1 MAVDLSPPKPIRLAI
16 VGVGKIARDQHLP
29 AIAQDPRFELVAAV
43 SRNAVVDGVANYHDI
58 AELLAADHA
67 IDAVSLCTPPV
78 GRAEIAMA
86 AIDAGLDVMLEKPP
100 AATLSEIARIEA
112 HAEAAGRTLFTTWHS
127 REAAGVAPARAWLE
141 GRRVERVTIDWRED
155 IRRWHPGQDWIL
167 DAGGFGVFDPG
178 INALSIATQILPG
191 GWTVDDAEMRVP
203 EGRMSPLAAD
213 LRLSCDGAL
222 GAGAGAGAGGR
233 VPVTAAFD
241 FLHEG
246 PQQWDIVVDTDG
258 GRLTL
263 RMGGSVLEVDGR
275 VSEAPDAEY
284 AGLYGRFAELVRSR
298 SSEVDVTPMRLV
310 ADAFLLG
317 RRTIVPAFA
326 W

>member
-1 MAVDLSPPKPIRLAI
+1 MVDKTASAQPIRLAI
-16 VGVGKIARDQHLP
+16 IGVGKIARDQHLP
-29 AIAQDPRFELVAAV
+29 AIAADPRFELVAAA
-43 SRNAVVDGVANYHDI
+43 SRNAVVDGVPNYHDI
-58 AELLAADHA
+58 NALLAAGYA
-67 IDAVSLCTPPV
+67 LDAVSICTPPV
-78 GRAEIAMA
+78 GRAAIAMA

-112 HAEAAGRTLFTTWHS
+112 HAAAAGRTLFATWHS
-127 REAAGVAPARAWLE
+127 REAAGVAAACAWLAD
-141 GRRVERVTIDWRED
+141 RTVERVTIDWRED

-167 DAGGFGVFDPG
+167 EAGGFGVFDPG
-178 INALSIATQILPG
+178 INALSIATEILPG
-191 GWTVDDAEMRVP
+191 AWSVQSADLRVP

-213 LRLSCDGAL
+213 ILLSCDD
-222 GAGAGAGAGGR
+222 

-263 RMGGSVLEVDGR
+263 RMGGSVLEIDGTIT
-275 VSEAPDAEY
+275 EAPDAEY
-284 AGLYGRFAELVRSR
+284 PRLYAKFERLVRTRASD
-298 SSEVDVTPMRLV
+298 VDVTPLRLV
-310 ADAFLLG
+310 ADAFLVG
-317 RRTIVPAFA
+317 RRETVPAFA

>member
-1 MAVDLSPPKPIRLAI
+1 MAADPSTQPPIRLAI

-43 SRNAVVDGVANYHDI
+43 SRNAVVDGVANYRDI
-58 AELLAADHA
+58 AELLAADHE

-86 AIDAGLDVMLEKPP
+86 AIDAGLDVMMEKPP
-100 AATLSEIARIEA
+100 AATLSEVARIEA
-112 HAEAAGRTLFTTWHS
+112 HAAAAGRTLFATWHS
-127 REAAGVAPARAWLE
+127 REAAGVAPARKWLE
-141 GRRVERVTIDWRED
+141 GRRVEKVMIDWRED

-167 DAGGFGVFDPG
+167 EAGGFGVFDPG
-178 INALSIATQILPG
+178 INALSIATEILPG
-191 GWTVDDAEMRVP
+191 AWTVDAAEMQVP
-203 EGRMSPLAAD
+203 AGRMSPLAAE
-213 LRLSCDGAL
+213 LSLSCDDATGA
-222 GAGAGAGAGGR
+222 R

-263 RMGGSVLEVDGR
+263 RMGGSALEVGGN
-275 VSEAPDAEY
+275 VSEEPDAEY
-284 AGLYGRFAELVRSR
+284 ARLYAKFARLVAAR
-298 SSEVDVTPMRLV
+298 SSEVDVTPLRLV
-310 ADAFLLG
+310 ADAFLVG

>member
-1 MAVDLSPPKPIRLAI
+1 MAADLSSLKPIRLAI
-16 VGVGKIARDQHLP
+16 VGIGKIARDQHLP

-43 SRNAVVDGVANYHDI
+43 SRNAVVDGVPNYHDI
-58 AELLAADHA
+58 AELVAAGHNL
-67 IDAVSLCTPPV
+67 DAVSLCTPPV

-86 AIDAGLDVMLEKPP
+86 AIDAGLDVMMEKPP
-100 AATLSEIARIEA
+100 AATLSEVARIEA
-112 HAEAAGRTLFTTWHS
+112 HAVAAGRTLFATWHS
-127 REAAGVAPARAWLE
+127 REAAGVAPARQWLE

-167 DAGGFGVFDPG
+167 EAGGFGVFDPG
-178 INALSIATQILPG
+178 INALSIATEILPG
-191 GWTVDDAEMRVP
+191 GWTVDDAEMHVP

-213 LRLSCDGAL
+213 LRLSCDGL
-222 GAGAGAGAGGR
+222 VGAR

-263 RMGGSVLEVDGR
+263 RMGGSVLEVDGQ

-284 AGLYGRFAELVRSR
+284 ARLYGKFADLVRAR
-298 SSEVDVTPMRLV
+298 SSAVDVTPLRLV
-310 ADAFLLG
+310 ADAFLVG

>member
-1 MAVDLSPPKPIRLAI
+1 MAVDLSSPKPIRLAI
-16 VGVGKIARDQHLP
+16 VGIGKIARDQHLP

-43 SRNAVVDGVANYHDI
+43 SRNAVVDGVANYRDI
-58 AELLAADHA
+58 AELVAAGHDL
-67 IDAVSLCTPPV
+67 DAVSLCTPPV
-78 GRAEIAMA
+78 GRAEIAMV
-86 AIDAGLDVMLEKPP
+86 AIDAGLDVMMEKPP
-100 AATLSEIARIEA
+100 AATLSEVARIEA
-112 HAEAAGRTLFTTWHS
+112 HAVAAGRTLFATWHS
-127 REAAGVAPARAWLE
+127 REAAGVVPARQWLE

-167 DAGGFGVFDPG
+167 EAGGFGVFDPG
-178 INALSIATQILPG
+178 INALSITTEILPG
-191 GWTVDDAEMRVP
+191 GWTVDDAEMHVP
-203 EGRMSPLAAD
+203 EGRMSPLAAE
-213 LRLSCDGAL
+213 LRLSCDGL
-222 GAGAGAGAGGR
+222 AGAR

-263 RMGGSVLEVDGR
+263 RMGGSVLEVDGG

-284 AGLYGRFAELVRSR
+284 ARLYGKFAELVRTR
-298 SSEVDVTPMRLV
+298 SSAVDVTPLRLV
-310 ADAFLLG
+310 ADAFLVG